1 MYNTGKIYDLN
12 VNSYIDERSDPIKS
26 TIAACEYFVFLYKMF
41 NDWELV
47 LAAYNGGPGYLS
59 RAMRRTGKKDYWS
72 IRPFLRQETQN
83 YIPKFVAI
91 NYIMQYAPEHNISP
105 TPFTLNLATTDT
117 VSIIQ
122 SIKFEVLS
130 NILDIPI
137 KTLNQLNPI
146 YKKELV
152 PVAMGE
158 KKIIRMPREKISLF
172 LNNIDTIYKISMLDQ
187 KPFIEQDE
195 SVIHIVKSGE
205 YLGKIA
211 DKYNTTINK
220 LMIWNNLSKTNLKI
234 GQKLVVYKLDIPKK
248 SSKKSSNYIV
258 KPGDTLWGIAQ
269 QFQGIS
275 VVDIKKLNNIISNT
289 LKPGTIIKI
298 PKI

>member
-1 MYNTGKIYDLN
+1 
-12 VNSYIDERSDPIKS
+12 
-26 TIAACEYFVFLYKMF
+26 
-41 NDWELV
+41 
-47 LAAYNGGPGYLS
+47 
-59 RAMRRTGKKDYWS
+59 
-72 IRPFLRQETQN
+72 
-83 YIPKFVAI
+83 
-91 NYIMQYAPEHNISP
+91 
-105 TPFTLNLATTDT
+105 
-117 VSIIQ
+117 
-122 SIKFEVLS
+122 
-130 NILDIPI
+130 
-137 KTLNQLNPI
+137 
-146 YKKELV
+146 
-152 PVAMGE
+152 
-158 KKIIRMPREKISLF
+158 
-172 LNNIDTIYKISMLDQ
+172 MLDQ

-248 SSKKSSNYIV
+248 SLKKSSNYIV
-258 KPGDTLWGIAQ
+258 KKGDTLWGIAQ

-275 VVDIKKLNNIISNT
+275 VVEIKKLNNIISNT